1 MSPDGFRDYLRNIE
15 KNLVTGSA
23 TEHTHR
29 PALKALLEALG
40 EGITAIN
47 EPKRIECGAPD
58 YIVIR
63 ARTPIGY
70 VEAKDVG
77 RSLDA
82 AERSEQMYRY
92 RESLNNLILTDYLE
106 FRWYVEGEHRGTAR
120 LATLT
125 IDGRIRA
132 RRGGIQ
138 AVSGLLQKFLA
149 QAAPTVGTPQELAQR
164 MAALARMTR
173 DLIEETFKR
182 EGEEGALHAQLK
194 AFRETLIPFLTPA
207 EFADMYAQTITYG
220 LFAARVRVPSPIL
233 PPKVGG
239 DRGGAGGEF
248 TREKAAWNLPKTNPF
263 LRRLFNQI
271 AGPGLDDRIAWLV
284 DDLAH
289 LLARADMAEILRD
302 FGRRTRQEDPVV
314 HFYETFLGAYA
325 PQTRKARGVY
335 YTPEPVVSYIVRS
348 LDHIVKTSFDRPL
361 GLADSGTLILDP
373 AIGTATFL
381 YFVIQQIHETLMA
394 MGQAGAWNDYVET
407 NLLPRIF
414 GFELL
419 MAPYAMAH
427 MKLGILLQETGYDF
441 TGDQRLGIYLTNALE
456 EAITQA
462 STLGFAR
469 FITEEANAA
478 AEIKRDKPIMVVLGN
493 PPYSVS
499 SANKGEHIEELM
511 DRYKA
516 AVRDERNIQPLSD
529 DYIKFIRFA
538 HDRIERTGCGVIG
551 MITNHSYLSGLIH
564 RGMREELMK
573 TFDEIYVLNLHGNAL
588 MGETAPDG
596 GPDKNVFDIRQGV
609 AISLFVKRPTQTFEV
624 SETSKVYYADL
635 WGVRG
640 GKYCYLLGNDVSTTD
655 WQALEPVSPHFFFVP
670 KEFDL
675 LSEYERGWSVIDIFG
690 TGNPEKDRGKC
701 WVSGVKTN
709 RDRLLVD
716 FDRHVLEDRIQVLA
730 DIAMSDDEVK
740 SRFSLK
746 DSRYWNTS
754 RERQKIRDV
763 DWRQNIVP
771 YLYRPFDKRWMLYQ
785 PNLIEIGRGGAG
797 KFVMRHMLRKNLSL
811 CTMRQVVGDP
821 FRHVLVSDTLNDM
834 NILASHHVSQAT
846 FPLYLYT
853 TLEEK
858 STKGGGSVIALTLF
872 EPQAEYETRKPNLSP
887 EFIAAVEEKLGLEF
901 VREGKG
907 DLGATF
913 GPEDILHY
921 AYAVFHSPTYRERY
935 AEFLKI
941 DFPRLPLTS
950 DRDLFKA
957 LAAKGEELVSLHLM
971 ESPELNN
978 LVTSFPVPG
987 SDRVEKVRY
996 VEKVTEEKK
1005 IPTDAYPVSLKV
1017 FNRRLPLTFD
1027 DEVRVKIEPKP
1038 EPKPTG
1044 RVYINKTQYFEGI
1057 EPEVWEFQIGGYQVL
1072 HKWLKYRKGR
1082 KLIFDDFFH
1091 YQKIVVALKDTMRLM
1106 GEIDELIPAWPIE

>member
-1 MSPDGFRDYLRNIE
+1 MESTPFRVYLKELQN
-15 KNLVTGSA
+15 NLSTGQA
-23 TEHTHR
+23 TEQTHR
-29 PALKALLEALG
+29 SALRTLLEAIG
-40 EGITAIN
+40 ENITAIN

-58 YIVIR
+58 YIVTR
-63 ARTPIGY
+63 AGTPIGY
-70 VEAKDVG
+70 VEAKDVS

-82 AERSEQMYRY
+82 AERSEQMRRY
-92 RESLNNLILTDYLE
+92 RDSLSNLILTDYLE
-106 FRWYVEGEHRGTAR
+106 FRWYVEGEHRETAR

-125 IDGRIRA
+125 IDGRIRT

-138 AVSGLLQKFLA
+138 AVSGLLQKFFA
-149 QAAPTVGTPQELAQR
+149 QMVPTVGTPRELAQR
-164 MAALARMTR
+164 MAALAGMTR
-173 DLIEETFKR
+173 DLIEETFRR
-182 EGEEGALHAQLK
+182 ESEEGALHAQLK

-207 EFADMYAQTITYG
+207 QFADMYAQTITYG
-220 LFAARVRVPSPIL
+220 LFASRVRVAN
-233 PPKVGG
+233 GQN
-239 DRGGAGGEF
+239 F

-348 LDHIVKTSFDRPL
+348 LDHIVKTRFSRPL
-361 GLADSGTLILDP
+361 GLADTNTLILDP
-373 AIGTATFL
+373 AVGTATFL
-381 YFVIQQIHETLMA
+381 YFVIQQIHETLIA

-407 NLLPRIF
+407 HLLPRVF

-419 MAPYAMAH
+419 MAPYAVAH

-441 TGDQRLGIYLTNALE
+441 TGDQRLGIYLTNSLE

-462 STLGFAR
+462 QTLGFAR

-499 SANKGEHIEELM
+499 SANQGDHIEQLM

-538 HDRIERTGCGVIG
+538 HDHIERTGYGVIG

-573 TFDEIYVLNLHGNAL
+573 SFDEIYVLNLHGNAL

-596 GPDKNVFDIRQGV
+596 GPDENVFDIRQGV
-609 AISLFVKRPTQTFEV
+609 AISLFVKGREAEDLARV
-624 SETSKVYYADL
+624 KYADL
-635 WGVRG
+635 WGLRK
-640 GKYCYLLGNDVSTTD
+640 GKYHYLWENDVSTTD

-670 KEFDL
+670 KDFDL
-675 LSEYERGWSVIDIFG
+675 LNEYERGWSLPDIFPVNSSGLKTHRDHFVIDFEQEHLRARIAEF
-690 TGNPEKDRGKC
+690 
-701 WVSGVKTN
+701 
-709 RDRLLVD
+709 RDESL
-716 FDRHVLEDRIQVLA
+716 
-730 DIAMSDDEVK
+730 SDDE
-740 SRFSLK
+740 L
-746 DSRYWNTS
+746 
-754 RERQKIRDV
+754 RERFKLGDIGSWKLSEARGKLQARE
-763 DWRQNIVP
+763 DWDKDFNLC
-771 YLYRPFDKRWMLYQ
+771 LYRPFDVRPIYYSDAVITR
-785 PNLIEIGRGGAG
+785 PRFG
-797 KFVMRHMLRKNLSL
+797 VMQHMLRDNLAIV
-811 CTMRQVVGDP
+811 TTRVYRGDS
-821 FRHVLVSDTLNDM
+821 FTSILVSQYLVEMKTGE
-834 NILASHHVSQAT
+834 ST
-846 FPLYLYT
+846 RGTYCFPLYLYKVS
-853 TLEEK
+853 EK
-858 STKGGGSVIALTLF
+858 KRPLKSGGSVITLALF
-872 EPQAEYETRKPNLSP
+872 ESRPEYGIRDPNLSP
-887 EFIAAVEEKLGLEF
+887 QFIAAVEEKLSLEF

-907 DLGATF
+907 DLEATF

-950 DRDLFKA
+950 DRELFKA
-957 LAAKGEELVSLHLM
+957 LAEKGEELVSLHLM
-971 ESPELNN
+971 ESRKLNHLITN
-978 LVTSFPVPG
+978 FGVSG
-987 SDRVEKVRY
+987 SNEVEKVRY

-1005 IPTDAYPVSLKV
+1005 VPTGTSPASVKV

-1038 EPKPTG
+1038 EPEPRPTG
-1044 RVYINKTQYFEGI
+1044 RVYINKTQYFAGI
-1057 EPEVWEFQIGGYQVL
+1057 APEVWEFQIGGYQVL
-1072 HKWLKYRKGR
+1072 HKWLKDRKGR
-1082 KLIFDDFFH
+1082 KLNFDDFFH
-1091 YQKIVVALKDTMRLM
+1091 YQKVVVALKETMRLM

>member
-1 MSPDGFRDYLRNIE
+1 MSPDVFRDYLRNIE
-15 KNLVTGSA
+15 KSLATGSA

-29 PALKALLEALG
+29 PALKALLEAVG
-40 EGITAIN
+40 ENVTAIN
-47 EPKRIECGAPD
+47 EPQRIECGAPD
-58 YIVIR
+58 YIITR
-63 ARTPIGY
+63 AGTPVGY

-82 AERSEQMYRY
+82 AERSEQMRRY

-106 FRWYVEGEHRGTAR
+106 FRWYVEGEHRETAR

-125 IDGRIRA
+125 SDGRVRT
-132 RRGGIQ
+132 RRGGDQ
-138 AVSGLLQKFLA
+138 AVSGLLQKFFA
-149 QAAPTVGTPQELAQR
+149 QMMPTVGTPQELAQR

-173 DLIEETFKR
+173 DLIEETFRR
-182 EGEEGALHAQLK
+182 ESEEGALHAQLK

-207 EFADMYAQTITYG
+207 QFADMYAQTITYG
-220 LFAARVRVPSPIL
+220 LFAARVRVPT
-233 PPKVGG
+233 GQ
-239 DRGGAGGEF
+239 DF

-284 DDLAH
+284 DDLAY

-348 LDHIVKTSFDRPL
+348 LDHIVKTSFNRPL
-361 GLADSGTLILDP
+361 GLADTNTLILDP
-373 AIGTATFL
+373 AVGTATFL

-407 NLLPRIF
+407 YLLPRVF

-419 MAPYAMAH
+419 MAPYAVAH

-441 TGDQRLGIYLTNALE
+441 TGDQRLGIYLTNSLE

-462 STLGFAR
+462 QTLGFAR

-499 SANKGEHIEELM
+499 SANQGDHIEQLM

-538 HDRIERTGCGVIG
+538 HDHIERTGYGVIG

-573 TFDEIYVLNLHGNAL
+573 SFDEIYVLNLHGNAL

-596 GPDKNVFDIRQGV
+596 GPDENVFDIRQGV
-609 AISLFVKRPTQTFEV
+609 AISLFVKGREAEDLARV
-624 SETSKVYYADL
+624 KYADL
-635 WGVRG
+635 WGLRK
-640 GKYCYLLGNDVSTTD
+640 GKYHYLWENDVSTTD
-655 WQALEPVSPHFFFVP
+655 WQTLEPVSPYFFFVP
-670 KEFDL
+670 KDFDL
-675 LSEYERGWSVIDIFG
+675 QNEYNIGWNVSDVFQMSSLGIEFGSKRYLLAHHRETITSFIKSTLLNSEV
-690 TGNPEKDRGKC
+690 
-701 WVSGVKTN
+701 
-709 RDRLLVD
+709 
-716 FDRHVLEDRIQVLA
+716 
-730 DIAMSDDEVK
+730 SDDILAEEHG
-740 SRFSLK
+740 LK
-746 DSRYWNTS
+746 TTS
-754 RERQKIRDV
+754 G
-763 DWRQNIVP
+763 WR
-771 YLYRPFDKRWMLYQ
+771 LGALRWAEMRKGYD
-785 PNLIEIGRGGAG
+785 PNLIAECLESPFNIQYTYHSSILRRPQLEVLRNMHYPNIALLTLRQSRTSEYGHF
-797 KFVMRHMLRKNLSL
+797 FVTNTIYSKD
-811 CTMRQVVGDP
+811 T
-821 FRHVLVSDTLNDM
+821 VSIKDRVTG
-834 NILASHHVSQAT
+834 

-853 TLEEK
+853 TPEDTE
-858 STKGGGSVIALTLF
+858 GTLF
-872 EPQAEYETRKPNLSP
+872 ATEEVTRDPNLSP
-887 EFIAAVEEKLGLEF
+887 QFIAAVEEKLGLEF

-907 DLGATF
+907 ELESTF

-935 AEFLKI
+935 AELLKI

-950 DRDLFKA
+950 DRELFKA
-957 LAAKGEELVSLHLM
+957 LAEKGEELVSLHLM
-971 ESPELNN
+971 ESPELNHLITN
-978 LVTSFPVPG
+978 FGVSG
-987 SDRVEKVRY
+987 SNEVGRVRY

-1005 IPTDAYPVSLKV
+1005 VPTGTSPASVKVS
-1017 FNRRLPLTFD
+1017 NRRLPLTFD
-1027 DEVRVKIEPKP
+1027 DEVRVKIKPKP
-1038 EPKPTG
+1038 KPKPTG

-1072 HKWLKYRKGR
+1072 HKWLKDRKGR

-1091 YQKIVVALKDTMRLM
+1091 YQKIVVALKETMRLM

>member
-1 MSPDGFRDYLRNIE
+1 MSPDVFRDYLRKIE
-15 KNLVTGSA
+15 KNLATGSA

-29 PALKALLEALG
+29 SALKTLLEAVG
-40 EGITAIN
+40 ENIIAIN

-58 YIVIR
+58 YIITR
-63 ARTPIGY
+63 AGTPIGY

-82 AERSEQMYRY
+82 AERSEQMRRY

-106 FRWYVEGEHRGTAR
+106 FRWYVEGEHRETAR

-125 IDGRIRA
+125 IDGRIRT

-138 AVSGLLQKFLA
+138 AVSGLLQKFFA
-149 QAAPTVGTPQELAQR
+149 QMVPTVGTPRELAQR
-164 MAALARMTR
+164 MAALAGMTR
-173 DLIEETFKR
+173 DLIEETFRR
-182 EGEEGALHAQLK
+182 ESEEGALHAQLK

-220 LFAARVRVPSPIL
+220 LFAARVRVPT
-233 PPKVGG
+233 GQ
-239 DRGGAGGEF
+239 DF

-314 HFYETFLGAYA
+314 HFYETFLGAYN
-325 PQTRKARGVY
+325 PQMRKARGVY

-348 LDHIVKTSFDRPL
+348 LDHLVKTRFDRPL
-361 GLADSGTLILDP
+361 GLADTNTLILDP
-373 AIGTATFL
+373 AVGTATFL
-381 YFVIQQIHETLMA
+381 YFVIQQIHETLIA

-407 NLLPRIF
+407 YLLPRVF

-419 MAPYAMAH
+419 MAPYAVAH

-441 TGDQRLGIYLTNALE
+441 TGDQRLGIYLTNSLE

-462 STLGFAR
+462 QTLGFAR

-478 AEIKRDKPIMVVLGN
+478 AEVKRDKPIMVVLGN

-511 DRYKA
+511 ERYKA

-538 HDRIERTGCGVIG
+538 HDRIERTGYGVIG
-551 MITNHSYLSGLIH
+551 MITNHTYLSGLIH

-573 TFDEIYVLNLHGNAL
+573 SFSEIYILNLHGSAL
-588 MGETAPDG
+588 LGETTPDG
-596 GPDKNVFDIRQGV
+596 GKDENVFDIRQGV
-609 AISLFVKRPTQTFEV
+609 AITLAVKRPAQTSEV
-624 SETSKVYYADL
+624 SETSEVYYADL
-635 WGVRG
+635 WGLQE
-640 GKYCYLLGNDVSTTD
+640 GKYRYLLENEVSTTD
-655 WQALEPVSPHFFFVP
+655 WQTLEPVSPYFFFVP
-670 KEFDL
+670 KEFVFRE
-675 LSEYERGWSVIDIFG
+675 EYERGWSAVNVFQNYS
-690 TGNPEKDRGKC
+690 TGFETG
-701 WVSGVKTN
+701 
-709 RDRLLVD
+709 RDRELIAFAPDDLIPLLSD
-716 FDRHVLEDRIQVLA
+716 LANA
-730 DIAMSDDEVK
+730 DISDEDIAERYGIKDTSGWPV
-740 SRFSLK
+740 SRRRRNLIAEGFQEK
-746 DSRYWNTS
+746 
-754 RERQKIRDV
+754 
-763 DWRQNIVP
+763 
-771 YLYRPFDKRWMLYQ
+771 YLRLVSYRPFDRRYTYYHDFIRRAQFENLRHLCQ
-785 PNLIEIGRGGAG
+785 PNIALVASRIIKGEE
-797 KFVMRHMLRKNLSL
+797 
-811 CTMRQVVGDP
+811 P
-821 FRHVLVSDTLNDM
+821 RHVFVSVDPLEKIFLSPKTSN
-834 NILASHHVSQAT
+834 NAFV
-846 FPLYLYT
+846 FPLYLHN
-853 TLEEK
+853 EK
-858 STKGGGSVIALTLF
+858 KKERPLKGGGSVITLALF
-872 EPQAEYETRKPNLSP
+872 ESRPGYAAREPNLSP

-907 DLGATF
+907 DLETTF

-950 DRDLFKA
+950 DRELFKA
-957 LAAKGEELVSLHLM
+957 LAEKGEELVSLHLM
-971 ESPELNN
+971 ESPKPDQFI
-978 LVTSFPVPG
+978 TKFDVPG
-987 SDRVEKVRY
+987 SSEVEKVRY
-996 VEKVTEEKK
+996 M
-1005 IPTDAYPVSLKV
+1005 
-1017 FNRRLPLTFD
+1017 
-1027 DEVRVKIEPKP
+1027 EPRGDVP
-1038 EPKPTG
+1038 G

-1072 HKWLKYRKGR
+1072 HKWLADRKGR
-1082 KLIFDDFFH
+1082 KLIFDDLFH
-1091 YQKIVVALKDTMRLM
+1091 YQKVVVALKETMRLM
-1106 GEIDELIPAWPIE
+1106 GEIDELIPSWPIE